1 MFDKMLQIIGETSFS
16 QEDIKIAGYLLYK
29 RVAASAIYNP
39 NKKFKG
45 PVTLIK
51 AADNFLHLTKDYDLS
66 EVKIEKLIS
75 LTLTI
80 NSIIVYKI

>member
-1 MFDKMLQIIGETSFS
+1 MLQIIGKTPFA

-29 RVAASAIYNP
+29 RAAASAIYNP

-51 AADNFLHLTKDYDLS
+51 ATDNFLHLTKDYDLS
-66 EVKIEKLIS
+66 EVRIEKLIF

-80 NSIIVYKI
+80 NSIIVYI

>member
-1 MFDKMLQIIGETSFS
+1 MLQIIGETSFS

-66 EVKIEKLIS
+66 EVRIEKLIS